1 MLRANPRRDGSA
13 ALSAE
18 RFGEMGD
25 LRALAANDA
34 LRFFASERYREM
46 SAALRDTGALFRD
59 VSWLVMSSLLALAA
73 IDVDGWE
80 AQKLKQQQELAWH
93 VAITVN
99 ALNSRDM
106 LVGGNI
112 FVNCRATT
120 ITQNDPLLEPAR
132 SQLRWAASD
141 YAVRYVEL
149 D

>member
-1 MLRANPRRDGSA
+1 MKWATFALWRRTTRSA
-13 ALSAE
+13 
-18 RFGEMGD
+18 
-25 LRALAANDA
+25 
-34 LRFFASERYREM
+34 FFASERYREM